1 MVEVLRG
8 NYDRVLLYFSFG
20 LLLVCLNYGSSKELS
35 RDMVFFAGFLAGISF
50 AYIIFS
56 RKNKKT
62 PVFKKE
68 L

>member
-35 RDMVFFAGFLAGISF
+35 RDMVFFAGFVAGISF
-50 AYIIFS
+50 SYIVCS
-56 RKNKKT
+56 RKNKKIS
-62 PVFKKE
+62 VLKKE